1 MGPLADVIELNNA
14 RLSVGI
20 VPELGAGLAWFDI
33 RGEHE
38 RQPLFRS
45 WPQQGTRDPVE
56 LACFLLVPWS
66 GRISEGGFS
75 FDGAFHALDAN
86 MAGEPCPIHG
96 NAWQRA
102 WQVDAME
109 EQAATMSLISDGPG
123 PFEYRASLRYA
134 IDAEALSIALS
145 VRHRGSTPLPY
156 GVGFHPWFPRS
167 AQTRLRAPATS
178 VWLENNVHLPTEIRP
193 VDAFPY
199 WDFRTARDLPE
210 HWINNGFNGWSGEAE
225 ISWPDRG
232 VGLAIHAEPPLT
244 SYIMYSPDGNAD
256 FFCFEPV

>member
-45 WPQQGTRDPVE
+45 WSQQGTRDPVE

-102 WQVDAME
+102 W
-109 EQAATMSLISDGPG
+109 
-123 PFEYRASLRYA
+123 
-134 IDAEALSIALS
+134 
-145 VRHRGSTPLPY
+145 
-156 GVGFHPWFPRS
+156 
-167 AQTRLRAPATS
+167 
-178 VWLENNVHLPTEIRP
+178 
-193 VDAFPY
+193 
-199 WDFRTARDLPE
+199 
-210 HWINNGFNGWSGEAE
+210 
-225 ISWPDRG
+225 
-232 VGLAIHAEPPLT
+232 
-244 SYIMYSPDGNAD
+244 
-256 FFCFEPV
+256 